1 MNVLDNGVQASAVKL
16 LEFQLCLALCTDFLW
31 QEFHGFVSTGKY
43 FAESV
48 KTRKNKCIKVKFK

>member
-1 MNVLDNGVQASAVKL
+1 MNVLDNGVQAMPL
-16 LEFQLCLALCTDFLW
+16 NCLALCTDFLW